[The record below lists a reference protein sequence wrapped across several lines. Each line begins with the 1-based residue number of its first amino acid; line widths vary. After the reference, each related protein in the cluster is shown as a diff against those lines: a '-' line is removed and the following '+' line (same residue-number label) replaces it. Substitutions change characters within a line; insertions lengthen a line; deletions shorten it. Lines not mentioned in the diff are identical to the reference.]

1 MEVTMIKQRK
11 KSDCSCSGHPSGQ
24 PKVSRGPCYGYGVRS
39 AVRERI
45 RGKRIERT
53 WLAAI
58 ELEDVED

>member
-1 MEVTMIKQRK
+1 MVKRRK

-24 PKVSRGPCYGYGVRS
+24 PKLSRGVCFGNGIRP

-45 RGKRIERT
+45 RGKQIERA
-53 WLAAI
+53 WLGAA